1 MRRKRYIMLL
11 DEEYIK
17 NLLEYIK
24 SGNLAEDFEYSAEE
38 RRYEILDFLEHLMDL
53 GEAADEEATG
63 IIFKNTQL
71 KDLNPGLQKPLDP
84 DG

>member
-1 MRRKRYIMLL
+1 MIL

-38 RRYEILDFLEHLMDL
+38 RRYEILDFLEHLMEL
-53 GEAADEEATG
+53 GEAADEAATG

-71 KDLNPGLQKPLDP
+71 KDLNPGLQKPSDP